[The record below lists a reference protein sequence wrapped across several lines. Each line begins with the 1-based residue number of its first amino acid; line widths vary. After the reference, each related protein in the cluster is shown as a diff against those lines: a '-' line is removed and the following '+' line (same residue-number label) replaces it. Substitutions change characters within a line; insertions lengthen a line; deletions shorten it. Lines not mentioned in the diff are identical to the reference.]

1 MRALYDFII
10 RPVGGR
16 YLNDKQI
23 TNIDDETSNLVLNTE
38 LHNHNYSNRIAEVL
52 AVPLEIET
60 DIEVGDQIVVHHNV
74 FRRFKDIRGD
84 EKNSR
89 SYYKEDIFF
98 ASVDQIYAY
107 QKSCKCGGWSACE
120 GFNFIKPI
128 KETKMFSVNFEK
140 PNIGILYSV
149 DPALEHLN
157 PRDLVGFKPGAEY
170 EFFISGHRVYR
181 VPTNSITIKYE
192 YQGDEEEYN
201 PSWAKSS

>member
-1 MRALYDFII
+1 M
-10 RPVGGR
+10 
-16 YLNDKQI
+16 
-23 TNIDDETSNLVLNTE
+23 
-38 LHNHNYSNRIAEVL
+38 
-52 AVPLEIET
+52 
-60 DIEVGDQIVVHHNV
+60 
-74 FRRFKDIRGD
+74 
-84 EKNSR
+84 
-89 SYYKEDIFF
+89 
-98 ASVDQIYAY
+98 DQIYAY
-107 QKSCKCGGWSACE
+107 SKACKCGWNACE

-140 PNIGILYSV
+140 PNIGIIYSV
-149 DPALEHLN
+149 DPLLKQIY